1 MAKKRIFL
9 TEKQIET
16 IKNRLLTENRE
27 SKNMSKA
34 RNLLYQQGYSQ
45 EDAQKTIEAIR
56 NDIPNVRLADCKFLP
71 GVTQMYLNRELSDG
85 NAIMKLNKTLKYVAS
100 DAHVNEYDNSLNG
113 MSVNELV
120 QRFTGVQQQD
130 ADASRSESY
139 SKQFT
144 RNNDYTI
151 VRIPDAKTAT
161 KYGRY
166 TSWCVTHDKNM
177 YNSYT
182 NDGTGLFYFCLKN
195 GFKNEQPNVGENCPL
210 DSYGLSMIAVSI
222 TMDGE
227 LNTCTCRWN
236 HDNGGND
243 NIMDKNQIE
252 ELLGVNFYE
261 EFKPY
266 TREELH
272 AKGKILF
279 DEVPEL
285 LAQGKKPEEIFEYID
300 DFSEGYAKVALNN
313 KYNFINTKGE
323 LVSPNQWF
331 DSVAN
336 FFINGYAKGHA
347 KVKLNNKL
355 YLLRFDGVLCDYD
368 TLEPLPNQQIV
379 SETKKIK
386 RIYLTENQV
395 SELQQKIQKAREETD
410 KNPTEGQKEAG
421 NYKMGRVNVFG
432 FNIAIENPKGSYR
445 KGKDRTGKEWKTLMH
460 NDYGY
465 FTHTLA
471 IDGDAVDVFL
481 GDDLNCKTIFAI
493 DQKINGKF
501 DETKVMLGFKSSED
515 AKKAYL
521 SNYEKDW
528 KGFWKITE
536 VDIDVFKKWLYDGYQ
551 QRKPFFEYAEIK
563 KEKLNETLLNE
574 NDEWHAYYDYLEK
587 YDEYTV
593 LRMIINNQNLW
604 APLIQPAMYQQAL
617 NEFTKFGRIEK
628 FPAKYIHQWMG
639 IIMKNTAI
647 LRAITS
653 IAGHD
658 MGYPTSQIIDACFNS
673 EEEFEQYKQDLNHKG
688 EFSPDFGWMGQEEE
702 GFNEEDEVSDDEA
715 ACQYLEDNGYFERM
729 TLPDGS
735 SAWSDYGIQPLEK
748 IILEYSDTLGA
759 EQVLVLIN
767 RALDVTHQ
775 RGDLAS
781 AFIEGGAE
789 TLSQISNRRY
799 LTEHY
804 NQEWELEEIQ
814 KNQQNGFIK
823 LYHNTRMMSLADII
837 YTGELD
843 VHQHHSEGHGNMLF
857 FTVHP
862 EAWGNECKISIEVPV
877 SEFTE
882 TGRFRFVNSDSV
894 ITEENIPI
902 SEFNFKIEKI
912 QYFDYDR
919 IKEILTGD
927 DMELKEYLLL
937 KYFQEYDYMWW
948 IKQWFLNN
956 LGLKEEDLL

>member
-9 TEKQIET
+9 TEKQIEA
-16 IKNRLLTENRE
+16 IKEQLASNEN
-27 SKNMSKA
+27 K
-34 RNLLYQQGYSQ
+34 
-45 EDAQKTIEAIR
+45 QK
-56 NDIPNVRLADCKFLP
+56 
-71 GVTQMYLNRELSDG
+71 
-85 NAIMKLNKTLKYVAS
+85 
-100 DAHVNEYDNSLNG
+100 HV
-113 MSVNELV
+113 
-120 QRFTGVQQQD
+120 
-130 ADASRSESY
+130 
-139 SKQFT
+139 
-144 RNNDYTI
+144 
-151 VRIPDAKTAT
+151 
-161 KYGRY
+161 
-166 TSWCVTHDKNM
+166 
-177 YNSYT
+177 
-182 NDGTGLFYFCLKN
+182 
-195 GFKNEQPNVGENCPL
+195 
-210 DSYGLSMIAVSI
+210 
-222 TMDGE
+222 
-227 LNTCTCRWN
+227 
-236 HDNGGND
+236 
-243 NIMDKNQIE
+243 
-252 ELLGVNFYE
+252 
-261 EFKPY
+261 
-266 TREELH
+266 
-272 AKGKILF
+272 
-279 DEVPEL
+279 
-285 LAQGKKPEEIFEYID
+285 
-300 DFSEGYAKVALNN
+300 
-313 KYNFINTKGE
+313 
-323 LVSPNQWF
+323 
-331 DSVAN
+331 
-336 FFINGYAKGHA
+336 FF
-347 KVKLNNKL
+347 
-355 YLLRFDGVLCDYD
+355 
-368 TLEPLPNQQIV
+368 
-379 SETKKIK
+379 
-386 RIYLTENQV
+386 TENQV
-395 SELQQKIQKAREETD
+395 LDIKQKIQQARDETNI
-410 KNPTEGQKEAG
+410 NPTEGQKEAG

-804 NQEWELEEIQ
+804 NQEWEL
-814 KNQQNGFIK
+814 
-823 LYHNTRMMSLADII
+823 
-837 YTGELD
+837 
-843 VHQHHSEGHGNMLF
+843 
-857 FTVHP
+857 
-862 EAWGNECKISIEVPV
+862 
-877 SEFTE
+877 
-882 TGRFRFVNSDSV
+882 
-894 ITEENIPI
+894 
-902 SEFNFKIEKI
+902 
-912 QYFDYDR
+912 
-919 IKEILTGD
+919 
-927 DMELKEYLLL
+927 
-937 KYFQEYDYMWW
+937 
-948 IKQWFLNN
+948 
-956 LGLKEEDLL
+956 

>member
-9 TEKQIET
+9 TEKQIEA
-16 IKNRLLTENRE
+16 IKEQLASNEN
-27 SKNMSKA
+27 K
-34 RNLLYQQGYSQ
+34 
-45 EDAQKTIEAIR
+45 QK
-56 NDIPNVRLADCKFLP
+56 
-71 GVTQMYLNRELSDG
+71 
-85 NAIMKLNKTLKYVAS
+85 
-100 DAHVNEYDNSLNG
+100 HV
-113 MSVNELV
+113 
-120 QRFTGVQQQD
+120 
-130 ADASRSESY
+130 
-139 SKQFT
+139 
-144 RNNDYTI
+144 
-151 VRIPDAKTAT
+151 
-161 KYGRY
+161 
-166 TSWCVTHDKNM
+166 
-177 YNSYT
+177 
-182 NDGTGLFYFCLKN
+182 
-195 GFKNEQPNVGENCPL
+195 
-210 DSYGLSMIAVSI
+210 
-222 TMDGE
+222 
-227 LNTCTCRWN
+227 
-236 HDNGGND
+236 
-243 NIMDKNQIE
+243 
-252 ELLGVNFYE
+252 
-261 EFKPY
+261 
-266 TREELH
+266 
-272 AKGKILF
+272 
-279 DEVPEL
+279 
-285 LAQGKKPEEIFEYID
+285 
-300 DFSEGYAKVALNN
+300 
-313 KYNFINTKGE
+313 
-323 LVSPNQWF
+323 
-331 DSVAN
+331 
-336 FFINGYAKGHA
+336 FF
-347 KVKLNNKL
+347 
-355 YLLRFDGVLCDYD
+355 
-368 TLEPLPNQQIV
+368 
-379 SETKKIK
+379 
-386 RIYLTENQV
+386 TENQV
-395 SELQQKIQKAREETD
+395 SELQQKKQKAREETD

-551 QRKPFFEYAEIK
+551 QRKPFFEYADIK
-563 KEKLNETLLNE
+563 KEKLNENV
-574 NDEWHAYYDYLEK
+574 AYSEYDTYLER
-587 YDEYTV
+587 YDEAAV
-593 LRMIINNQNLW
+593 LQMVISGKNLW
-604 APLIQPAMYQQAL
+604 TPLIQPSMYQQAL
-617 NEFTKFGRIEK
+617 NEFTKFGRLEK
-628 FPAKYIHQWMG
+628 FPIKYIYQWIG
-639 IIMKNTAI
+639 IILKNTAI
-647 LRAITS
+647 ISSITS
-653 IAGHD
+653 ISGHVT
-658 MGYPTSQIIDACFNS
+658 GYPVEVMINAFFNTP
-673 EEEFEQYKQDLNHKG
+673 EEFEQYKSGLEHKG
-688 EFSPDFGWMGQEEE
+688 TFSTEFGWM
-702 GFNEEDEVSDDEA
+702 EDDKTEVDDEEA
-715 ACQYLEDNGYFERM
+715 ICQYFDDNGIFWLM

-735 SAWSDYGIQPLEK
+735 NGWTDFGLRPLEEIVEK
-748 IILEYSDTLGA
+748 YNDSLSPEQIL
-759 EQVLVLIN
+759 VIIN
-767 RALDVTHQ
+767 RALDVTHEH
-775 RGDLAS
+775 GDLAS

-789 TLSQISNRRY
+789 TLSQISNRGY

-804 NQEWELEEIQ
+804 NQEWELEEIE

-823 LYHNTRMMSLADII
+823 LYHNTRMMSLGDILA
-837 YTGELD
+837 TGELD
-843 VHQHHSEGHGNMLF
+843 IHQHHTEGHGNMLF

-862 EAWGNECKISIEVPV
+862 DAGGNECKISIEVPI